1 MKAIPLV
8 IPDVKIIEIDL
19 FNDERGFFFE
29 SYNNDKFSKAV
40 NRNVNFIQDNHSKSK
55 KGVIRGLHYQ
65 VLPYEQAKLIR
76 VVSGEIFDVAFDIR
90 HNSPTYGHYVTAI
103 LSSENKRQLWVPEGF
118 AHGFQILT
126 DYAEVIYKVNNAYS
140 IFHEKTI
147 NPFDKEIN
155 INWPIK
161 SNVTW
166 QDKKMF
172 NN

>member
-55 KGVIRGLHYQ
+55 KRVIRGLHYQ

-76 VVSGEIFDVAFDIR
+76 VELVVVAKAF
-90 HNSPTYGHYVTAI
+90 
-103 LSSENKRQLWVPEGF
+103 LF
-118 AHGFQILT
+118 
-126 DYAEVIYKVNNAYS
+126 
-140 IFHEKTI
+140 
-147 NPFDKEIN
+147 
-155 INWPIK
+155 
-161 SNVTW
+161 
-166 QDKKMF
+166 
-172 NN
+172 